1 MDGATLLKEAMTL
14 SEGERLILA
23 ARLMETL
30 DSDDDGID
38 EGAFAAEIQRRT
50 LEIDEGKAELMTWN
64 QVKGQED

>member
-30 DSDDDGID
+30 DPDEEGID
-38 EGAFAAEIQRRT
+38 EAAFNAELQRRSQ
-50 LEIDEGKAELMTWN
+50 EIDEGKAELMTWN